1 MEITLT
7 PDAERFIREQVRD
20 GKYASADEIVQTA
33 IQLLKAQEHPHRYLR
48 IIPATEGS
56 GYDDTAMNHDAII
69 AEQARSQP

>member
-7 PDAERFIREQVRD
+7 PEAERFIREQVQD

-33 IQLLKAQEHPHRYLR
+33 IQLLKAQEHPRRYLQ
-48 IIPATEGS
+48 IIPASQGS
-56 GYDDTAMNHDAII
+56 GYDDTAMNHDVVI